1 MRDRSGRIVLNADDL
16 FKMLPE
22 YEANPADRKILGPM
36 LYPTARKFTDEIYE
50 RLLSQPLGSEDTIM
64 LTAGGSA
71 TGKSTILRTDGRRPG
86 VEFILDTTFSNT
98 ERGLLQIEKAL
109 EAGRKVEIQYV
120 YRGFKSLVI
129 AMLRRALDPASG
141 RIVPIDDMART
152 HFGAQRAILAAL
164 ARFQDDGRV
173 AIVLKE
179 NGRDGKLRIL
189 SEKKFARKLH
199 PSVDRLQKVGRHVL
213 DKFFRK
219 ERGKRRDDGDDQ
231 NAGGKKLHVSQD
243 FYEAARSKAQA
254 RGASAD
260 EVDA

>member
-1 MRDRSGRIVLNADDL
+1 LIQAFEGILRRDVEDTLKRMRDRSGRIVLNADDL

-120 YRGFKSLVI
+120 YRGFKSSVI

-152 HFGAQRAILAAL
+152 HFGAQGPYWLHWQGFRMTAGLPL
-164 ARFQDDGRV
+164 F
-173 AIVLKE
+173 LKRTDAME
-179 NGRDGKLRIL
+179 N
-189 SEKKFARKLH
+189 
-199 PSVDRLQKVGRHVL
+199 
-213 DKFFRK
+213 
-219 ERGKRRDDGDDQ
+219 
-231 NAGGKKLHVSQD
+231 
-243 FYEAARSKAQA
+243 
-254 RGASAD
+254 
-260 EVDA
+260 